1 MFSLKKET
9 DYAIQLLK
17 IIPKDKKFCVSLK
30 DVAKQTGV
38 SFLFLQKIA
47 RKLRLAGLLKAAKG
61 VNGGYSLA
69 KSADQISLKEIII
82 AVEGGCA
89 VLPCY
94 CANKK
99 CKTTKCILKDKMKKI
114 NENVLKIFSKT
125 KLNQI

>member
-1 MFSLKKET
+1 MFSLNKET

-30 DVAKQTGV
+30 DISKEIGV

-47 RKLRLAGLLKAAKG
+47 RKLRLAGLIKSTQG
-61 VNGGYSLA
+61 INGGYSLT
-69 KSADQISLKEIII
+69 KKQNQISLKDIIV

-94 CANKK
+94 CSGKVCKK
-99 CKTTKCILKDKMKKI
+99 SKCGLKNKMKKI
-114 NENVLKIFSKT
+114 NEDVLRVFSKT
-125 KLNQI
+125 KLSQL

>member
-17 IIPKDKKFCVSLK
+17 LVPKDKKYCISLR
-30 DVAKQTGV
+30 DIAVQTGV

-47 RKLRLAGLLKAAKG
+47 RKLRLAGLIKAVQG
-61 VNGGYSLA
+61 VNGGYSLVKPA
-69 KSADQISLKEIII
+69 NKITLKDVIV

-99 CKTTKCILKDKMKKI
+99 CQTEKCILKNKMKKI

-125 KLNQI
+125 KLTQV